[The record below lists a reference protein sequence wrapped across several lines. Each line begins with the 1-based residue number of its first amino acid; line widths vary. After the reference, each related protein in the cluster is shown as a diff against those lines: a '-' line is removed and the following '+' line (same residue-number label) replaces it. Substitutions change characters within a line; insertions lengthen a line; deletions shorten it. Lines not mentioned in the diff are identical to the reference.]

1 MNKKEVSEMAKVTC
15 ECGPCSHEIEE
26 SKAVVK
32 DGKYYCSDSCATG
45 ECTDEHGHSCECG
58 HCD

>member
-1 MNKKEVSEMAKVTC
+1 MGKVTC

-26 SKAVVK
+26 REAVVK
-32 DGKYYCSDSCATG
+32 DGKYYCSDACATG
-45 ECTDEHGHSCECG
+45 ECTDEHGHNCECG